1 MCCTYSFYNM
11 IKGIGRPYLGARQ
24 GPEYLIRNRNQ
35 KISDLGLSGLGQEQN
50 QLVEN
55 LLLNLE

>member
-1 MCCTYSFYNM
+1 M
-11 IKGIGRPYLGARQ
+11 IKGLGRLFLGARQ

-35 KISDLGLSGLGQEQN
+35 KVSDLGPSDLGQEQN

>member
-1 MCCTYSFYNM
+1 M
-11 IKGIGRPYLGARQ
+11 IEGLGRLYLGAGQ
-24 GPEYLIRNRNQ
+24 GPELFIRNRNQ
-35 KISDLGLSGLGQEQN
+35 KIPDIGSSGLGQEQN